1 MLLKQYQLDTYTY
14 TQKGL
19 QGYKPEIRERL
30 QFVDNQI
37 DNLIEDKKT
46 AAAIKQVFRKR
57 LKMYPNDRKSLD
69 ALNQIIL
76 KILFEVFIGSK
87 RTHTN
92 EEINL
97 ALQ

>member
-1 MLLKQYQLDTYTY
+1 
-14 TQKGL
+14 
-19 QGYKPEIRERL
+19 
-30 QFVDNQI
+30 
-37 DNLIEDKKT
+37 
-46 AAAIKQVFRKR
+46 
-57 LKMYPNDRKSLD
+57 MYPNDRKSLD

-76 KILFEVFIGSK
+76 KILFEVFIGSH